1 MHTPRLPLVSR
12 NQALRTS
19 CALGAALAL
28 ASTLGCQNNSR
39 YVNTSGNDVI
49 VDAGKMNVQDWALL
63 ADQCTQSMIS
73 AGVLQRYGD
82 QTKPAGM
89 LLNALVNE
97 TTEQFDGDA
106 ILKKIRIALL
116 NTGRVE
122 VIMTAGPGGRAE
134 DPIAQ
139 NAQQSKAMMN
149 GSDNQLLAKN
159 TPDLTLTAKLL
170 QNQTRASGDT
180 QTAYILQMT
189 LTDTD
194 SGRGIWEGEANVMKR
209 GGKSTIGF

>member
-1 MHTPRLPLVSR
+1 MRINLLS
-12 NQALRTS
+12 S
-19 CALGAALAL
+19 CALMSLLVAIPCAN
-28 ASTLGCQNNSR
+28 GCKSPTR
-39 YVNTSGNDVI
+39 YVDAGGNDVI
-49 VDAGKMNVQDWALL
+49 VNAGKMNVQDWSLL

-82 QTKPAGM
+82 QSKPAGV

-139 NAQQSKAMMN
+139 SAQQAKAFMSGN
-149 GSDNQLLAKN
+149 DNALMAKN

-170 QNQTRASGDT
+170 QDQTKSGSDT
-180 QTAYILQMT
+180 QSTYILQMT
-189 LTDTD
+189 LTDTP

-209 GGKSTIGF
+209 GGKATIGF

>member
-1 MHTPRLPLVSR
+1 MQLHPFSSFLASPLR
-12 NQALRTS
+12 
-19 CALGAALAL
+19 CGAVLAL
-28 ASTLGCQNNSR
+28 FTALTLSTGCKSNTR
-39 YVNTSGNDVI
+39 YVDAGSNDVI
-49 VDAGKMNVQDWALL
+49 VSAGQMNVQDWSLL

-82 QTKPAGM
+82 QSKPAGL

-139 NAQQSKAMMN
+139 SAQQSKAFMAAA
-149 GSDNQLLAKN
+149 DNQMMAQN

-170 QNQTRASGDT
+170 QNQIKASGDT
-180 QTAYILQMT
+180 QSTYILQMT
-189 LTDTD
+189 LTDTTT
-194 SGRGIWEGEANVMKR
+194 GRGIWEGEANVMKR
-209 GGKSTIGF
+209 GGKATIGF

>member
-1 MHTPRLPLVSR
+1 MRIHTLT
-12 NQALRTS
+12 TS
-19 CALGAALAL
+19 AALTTLLAL
-28 ASTLGCQNNSR
+28 PFATGCKSPTR
-39 YVNTSGNDVI
+39 YVDAGGNDVI
-49 VDAGKMNVQDWALL
+49 VNAGKMNVQDWSLL

-82 QTKPAGM
+82 QSKPAGV
-89 LLNALVNE
+89 LLNALVNQ

-139 NAQQSKAMMN
+139 SAQQSKAFMS
-149 GSDNQLLAKN
+149 GDDNALMAKN

-170 QNQTRASGDT
+170 QDQTKAGSDT
-180 QTAYILQMT
+180 QTTYILQMT
-189 LTDTD
+189 LTDTT

-209 GGKSTIGF
+209 GGKATIGF